1 MRTLGEQM
9 DFKISIPSDDERMR
23 QAYRTRV
30 PGFLACFESPEAS
43 CPVKD
48 LSATGFAIVDDQKR
62 FVEGRQ
68 YEVLLKIKDK
78 VFLDELKVKAMRVL
92 NNGLVGFNFQELDR
106 RKQIKLDKL
115 VLEVQKRLIAYK
127 KAKREQEDDQ
137 AE

>member
-1 MRTLGEQM
+1 
-9 DFKISIPSDDERMR
+9 
-23 QAYRTRV
+23 
-30 PGFLACFESPEAS
+30 
-43 CPVKD
+43 
-48 LSATGFAIVDDQKR
+48 
-62 FVEGRQ
+62 
-68 YEVLLKIKDK
+68 VLLKIKDK

>member
-1 MRTLGEQM
+1 M
-9 DFKISIPSDDERMR
+9 DFKISIPSEDERMR

-30 PGFLACFESPEAS
+30 PGFLACFVKPEAC

-48 LSATGFAIVDDQKR
+48 LSATGFAIVDDQQH
-62 FVEGRQ
+62 FAEGRQ
-68 YEVLLKIKDK
+68 YEVQLKIKEK
-78 VFLDELKVKAMRVL
+78 VFLDELKVQAMRVME
-92 NNGLVGFNFQELDR
+92 NGLVGFNFQELDR

-115 VLEVQKRLIAYK
+115 VLEVQKRLIAHK